1 MPGAEQIWIAIIGP
15 DTPARGK
22 IENSVEVFQ
31 RDVAPTILIGI
42 DYRAYDGVLEKPVE
56 LAVTGKTGH

>member
-1 MPGAEQIWIAIIGP
+1 MAIIGP
-15 DTPARGK
+15 DTPARGE

-31 RDVAPTILIGI
+31 RDMAPTILMGI
-42 DYRAYDGVLEKPVE
+42 DYREYDGVLGKPVE